1 MRLELALMLG
11 CAVLGSAGITAAP
24 AVSGGIALPADT
36 SQLRKSDLAGYPIA
50 RQKCGICHSADYI
63 NLQPPGMTTQQWTA
77 EMAKMQHTYGAP
89 LSESDIDLVG
99 EYLGVTYGG
108 QTPRA
113 ASAQAAKEQPA
124 PGAAAAGDARSLLN
138 ANTCLGCHS
147 VDAKV
152 VGPAYKDVAVRYR
165 GDPQALAEVETS
177 IHDGGHGK
185 WGDVPMPPFDRLSAA
200 DLKTLAEYVLR
211 Q

>member
-1 MRLELALMLG
+1 MKLAIALMLR
-11 CAVLGSAGITAAP
+11 CAVLGGAVVTAAP
-24 AVSGGIALPADT
+24 AVSGDISLPADT
-36 SQLRKSDLAGYPIA
+36 SQLKRSDLAGYPIA
-50 RQKCGICHSADYI
+50 LQKCGICHSADYI

-108 QTPRA
+108 QAPHAGTA
-113 ASAQAAKEQPA
+113 EVAKEQLVPA
-124 PGAAAAGDARSLLN
+124 VAGDARSLLN
-138 ANTCLGCHS
+138 ANACLGCHS
-147 VDAKV
+147 VGAKV
-152 VGPAYKDVAVRYR
+152 VGPAYKDVAARYR
-165 GDPQALAEVETS
+165 GDPQALAKVEAS
-177 IHDGGHGK
+177 VHDGGHGK
-185 WGDVPMPPFDRLSAA
+185 WGDVPMPPFDHLSAA

>member
-1 MRLELALMLG
+1 MLG
-11 CAVLGSAGITAAP
+11 CAVLGSVVITVAP
-24 AVSGGIALPADT
+24 AVAGDISLPADT
-36 SQLRKSDLAGYPIA
+36 SRLRKSDLAGYAIA
-50 RQKCGICHSADYI
+50 LQKCGICHSADYI

-99 EYLGVTYGG
+99 EYLAVTYGG

-113 ASAQAAKEQPA
+113 ATAQMAKEQPA
-124 PGAAAAGDARSLLN
+124 PPAASDAGSLLN
-138 ANTCLGCHS
+138 ANACLGCHS

-152 VGPAYKDVAVRYR
+152 VGPAYKEVAARYR
-165 GDPQALAEVETS
+165 GDPQALAKVEAS

-185 WGDVPMPPFDRLSAA
+185 WGDVPMPPFDQLNAA

-211 Q
+211 QQ